1 MFVSVGKISFACKIL
16 SDHRI
21 TKAAFNMLSKNL
33 ALDLAGAGDGGNGVN
48 AVCVHPGW
56 LRTRM
61 GTERALWSVEEGV
74 RGILD
79 NYVVGFD
86 ERAHNGGFFH
96 AVKAERLPW

>member
-1 MFVSVGKISFACKIL
+1 MVKSCRAIS
-16 SDHRI
+16 HYNRI

-33 ALDLAGAGDGGNGVN
+33 ALDLAGDGGNGVN

-86 ERAHNGGFFH
+86 ERTHNGGFFH

>member
-1 MFVSVGKISFACKIL
+1 MYSPFRCNIL
-16 SDHRI
+16 LDHHPPHNRI

-33 ALDLAGAGDGGNGVN
+33 ALDLAGSGVN
-48 AVCVHPGW
+48 VVCVHPGW

-79 NYVVGFD
+79 NYIVGFD
-86 ERAHNGGFFH
+86 ERTHNGEFFH